1 MINRACVVDRAGEAV
16 LEFLL
21 LMLEEE
27 ISVLGLQNTRELI
40 VITAWYLWWDRRKL
54 VYKGKSQDAYQSAMG
69 ARAIAANYVK
79 ANSPKAIRK
88 KGGWLRPPMGFV
100 KLNVDASFDHDL
112 LRGTAGQS

>member
-1 MINRACVVDRAGEAV
+1 
-16 LEFLL
+16 
-21 LMLEEE
+21 
-27 ISVLGLQNTRELI
+27 
-40 VITAWYLWWDRRKL
+40 
-54 VYKGKSQDAYQSAMG
+54 MG

-112 LRGTAGQS
+112 LRGTARAVLRDDKGRFIVGGSWRIDWCEIGRAHV